1 MFWQRRQLDKSR
13 DKDSGTALP
22 NISQEFLQWL
32 GSEESSFWKALSV
45 CCQVCL
51 YRVGKAVAGIP
62 QFEVSSSNRWGW
74 FAHWKFPPKGGVWSR
89 YLPVLRRKSEQSLLV
104 VLAASL
110 WLKYPLIDYHQ
121 SSQWEIDRWFRLRWN
136 MKMTEVK
143 RLFIEAFRHQ
153 DRWFLDALRIGSSFN
168 EFDFASLLHGLQGQA
183 RD

>member
-1 MFWQRRQLDKSR
+1 MTLSV
-13 DKDSGTALP
+13 
-22 NISQEFLQWL
+22 
-32 GSEESSFWKALSV
+32 WKTLSV

-62 QFEVSSSNRWGW
+62 QFEVSSSNRWRL

-89 YLPVLRRKSEQSLLV
+89 YLPDPSGLAPKIRAIPARCLSHLSLTEV
-104 VLAASL
+104 
-110 WLKYPLIDYHQ
+110 PLIDYHQ
-121 SSQWEIDRWFRLRWN
+121 SSQWKIDRWFRLRWN

-153 DRWFLDALRIGSSFN
+153 DGWLLDVLRIGSSFN
-168 EFDFASLLHGLQGQA
+168 EFDVASLLHGLQGQA